1 MLILRRP
8 PIAGDIN
15 EGAIEAKGRQTRG
28 VERVMAQM
36 PQQASAAEASP
47 NWDEP
52 LILVDEGNRAIG
64 TAGKMAVHRA
74 GLLHRAFSIFIV
86 DARGRIVLQQRSAK
100 KYHSAGL
107 WANSCC
113 GHPRPGERTLAAAQ
127 RRLHEELGIS
137 SPLLFGFHARYQ
149 CDLDHGM
156 HENEFVYVYFGP
168 LIGETRPEPDEVS
181 GVEFADPA
189 EIGRRI
195 GRQPEAFTYWLRHY
209 MQHRA
214 ADIARLTD
222 ASVPLS

>member
-1 MLILRRP
+1 
-8 PIAGDIN
+8 
-15 EGAIEAKGRQTRG
+15 
-28 VERVMAQM
+28 MAQM

-52 LILVDEGNRAIG
+52 LILVDERNRAVG

-86 DARGRIVLQQRSAK
+86 DARGRIVLQRRSAK

-113 GHPRPGERTLAAAQ
+113 GHPRPGERTLAAAH

-137 SPLLFGFHARYQ
+137 SPLVFGFYARYQ
-149 CDLDHGM
+149 ADLDHGM

-168 LIGETRPEPDEVS
+168 LIGELAPNLTRFRAWNWPIPPRSTAASDGS
-181 GVEFADPA
+181 RRHSP
-189 EIGRRI
+189 IGCGTTWRI
-195 GRQPEAFTYWLRHY
+195 MPPISR
-209 MQHRA
+209 
-214 ADIARLTD
+214 
-222 ASVPLS
+222 V

>member
-1 MLILRRP
+1 M
-8 PIAGDIN
+8 
-15 EGAIEAKGRQTRG
+15 EAKSRQTRG
-28 VERVMAQM
+28 AERVMAPM
-36 PQQASAAEASP
+36 PHQASAAEASLNP
-47 NWDEP
+47 DEP

-86 DARGRIVLQQRSAK
+86 DALGRIALQRRSAK

-113 GHPRPGERTLAAAQ
+113 GHPRPGERTLAAAH
-127 RRLHEELGIS
+127 RRLKEELGLS
-137 SPLLFGFHARYQ
+137 SPLVFGFYARYQ

-189 EIGRRI
+189 EIARRI
-195 GRQPEAFTYWLRHY
+195 GRQPTTFTYWLRHY
-209 MQHRA
+209 MQHHA
-214 ADIARLTD
+214 ADIARLTN
-222 ASVPLS
+222 ARMPLS

>member
-1 MLILRRP
+1 M
-8 PIAGDIN
+8 
-15 EGAIEAKGRQTRG
+15 EAKSRQARC

-36 PQQASAAEASP
+36 PHQASAAEPSP

-52 LILVDEGNRAIG
+52 LILVDERNRAVG

-113 GHPRPGERTLAAAQ
+113 GHPRPGERTLAAAH

-137 SPLLFGFHARYQ
+137 NPLVFGFYARYQ
-149 CDLDHGM
+149 ADLDHGM

-168 LIGETRPEPDEVS
+168 LVGQTHPDPDEVS
-181 GVEFADPA
+181 GVELADPA
-189 EIGRRI
+189 EIDRRI
-195 GRQPEAFTYWLRHY
+195 GRQPNDFTYWLRHY
-209 MQHRA
+209 MAHHT
-214 ADIARLTD
+214 ADITRLTD
-222 ASVPLS
+222 ATMPRS